1 MPAKGPRI
9 DDLHGFLKLKILISN
24 PRFPL
29 FSLFPVQFI
38 FSHIL
43 GPLHYKMLRNKKNP
57 GTLKRDDISG
67 HGGLV
72 KVCLRR
78 IILVEGPRGLPRNE
92 KYSILKYMIT
102 LLLKFLI
109 LQGVF

>member
-1 MPAKGPRI
+1 
-9 DDLHGFLKLKILISN
+9 
-24 PRFPL
+24 
-29 FSLFPVQFI
+29 
-38 FSHIL
+38 
-43 GPLHYKMLRNKKNP
+43 MLRKKKNP
-57 GTLKRDDISG
+57 GTLKRDDISD

-92 KYSILKYMIT
+92 KYPVLKYMIT
-102 LLLKFLI
+102 VPLKFLI